1 MSKDKNAAARQGLAG
16 KAAAVQHGGDSDKNY
31 PVKEAGTRKIDM
43 PVEIN
48 ENQPRN
54 LLEAVIRGVK
64 QKCPNC
70 GVGHI
75 FTSYLKVVPSCS
87 QCNEELHH
95 HRADDAPP
103 YFTIMIVGHL
113 VVPLVLMVET
123 LYRPELWI
131 HAALWLPLSV
141 LLAVLAL
148 PAVKG
153 ALIGLQWALYM
164 HGFDPN
170 DPDRALDT

>member
-1 MSKDKNAAARQGLAG
+1 MNFMPCIAR
-16 KAAAVQHGGDSDKNY
+16 
-31 PVKEAGTRKIDM
+31 EWKIDM
-43 PVEIN
+43 PARLN
-48 ENQPRN
+48 ENPPRN
-54 LLEAVIRGVK
+54 LLEALLRGVK
-64 QKCPNC
+64 LKCPNC
-70 GVGHI
+70 GRGRI
-75 FTSYLKVVPSCS
+75 FSSYLKVAPSCS
-87 QCNEELHH
+87 ECHEELHH

-131 HAALWLPLSV
+131 HAALWLPLSI
-141 LLAVLAL
+141 LLAMLAL

-164 HGFDPN
+164 HGFDPRN
-170 DPDRALDT
+170 PDRALDT